1 MKASRRDYRVYL
13 QDILIAIQRI
23 RDYTP
28 NGEDDFFHSGM
39 VQDAVI
45 RQVSIIG
52 EAAAKLPSTV
62 RAMRPDVPWKQIIG
76 MRNIVIHDYSEIK
89 IGRVW
94 ATVDRDLPVLKPMIE
109 AMLADLSVN
118 DAA

>member
-1 MKASRRDYRVYL
+1 MKASRRDHRVYL

-28 NGEDDFFHSGM
+28 HGEDDFFHSGV
-39 VQDAVI
+39 VQDAII

-52 EAAAKLPSTV
+52 EAASKLPSTV
-62 RAMRPDVPWKQIIG
+62 KAMRPDVPWKQIIG
-76 MRNIVIHDYSEIK
+76 MRNIVIHDYSEINL
-89 IGRVW
+89 GRMW
-94 ATVDRDLPVLKPMIE
+94 ATVERDLPTLEPMIQ
-109 AMLADLSVN
+109 AMLADLSAN